1 MKASV
6 ASNLIGVLK
15 IRLLKF
21 FFPVLFVFSI
31 IFILSESVQG
41 QGCSVVLKISDPAPV
56 CSPLTV
62 DLTAATITSGSTEG
76 LKFSYYLNPELTI
89 SLPNPE
95 SVGVGTYYIKGILT
109 GSRTVWVASTVKVTV
124 YAKPNLVITPSIL
137 ISPNE
142 HIDLTLPSIKSGSD
156 EGIVFSYWLDIEAT
170 KPLLTSVLAVK
181 GVYYIKGILG
191 NGCFDIKPI
200 TIDE

>member
-6 ASNLIGVLK
+6 ASNLIRISK
-15 IRLLKF
+15 IRLYEF
-21 FFPVLFVFSI
+21 FLPALFVFSI
-31 IFILSESVQG
+31 IFILSENVQG
-41 QGCSVVLKISDPAPV
+41 QGCSVVLKINDPASV
-56 CSPLTV
+56 CYPLTV

-76 LKFSYYLNPELTI
+76 LKYSYYLNPELTI
-89 SLPNPE
+89 LLPKPE

-109 GSRTVWVASTVKVTV
+109 GSRTVWVASAVKVTV

-137 ISPNE
+137 ITRNE

-156 EGIVFSYWLDIEAT
+156 VGMVFSYWQDIEAT
-170 KPLLTSVLAVK
+170 KPLLSPVLAVK
-181 GVYYIKGILG
+181 GVYFIKGILD

-200 TIDE
+200 TINE